1 MDTITHALSGALL
14 AIAMAPGRSLSAAK
28 HMDVRERPPGRS
40 LSAAKHMDVAGKL
53 LLRLSP
59 KGRLRAPHFRH
70 PWRSRERQ
78 PGTAHPDAL
87 SQRARLAA
95 GAAAAAFPDIDFALR
110 AIDTLTYLNLH
121 QGVTHSLIL
130 LPAWALAL
138 AWLFALLSR
147 QRHRWPAFYGIA
159 AMGLAIHIGGDLV
172 TAYGTQILA
181 PFSAARFSWP
191 LLFVIDPYVTAILIA
206 GLVAARQWPTQR
218 LAPVAFLVLAGYL
231 GLQVVLQQHAI
242 DTGMDFARAQRFD
255 TAASHAL
262 PQPLSP
268 FHWLIIVQHGENYYE
283 SRVNL
288 AGGQRDSAPAT
299 AGFLARLVASFQPV
313 AAATWTRHTRY
324 GEQPA
329 EMALARPAFEH
340 EALADFRRFARFLVL
355 DHVETQRDRTCVWYS
370 DLRFGIPG
378 LPPSFRYGLCR
389 SGSGSSSDSGW
400 QLVRWR
406 GSFYID

>member
-14 AIAMAPGRSLSAAK
+14 AIVTAPGRGPSAA
-28 HMDVRERPPGRS
+28 M
-40 LSAAKHMDVAGKL
+40 HMDVAEKL
-53 LLRLSP
+53 LLRLSSE
-59 KGRLRAPHFRH
+59 GSLIHRRLRAPHFRH
-70 PWRSRERQ
+70 PWRSRERP
-78 PGTAHPDAL
+78 PGTARPDAL
-87 SQRARLAA
+87 SRRARLAA

-138 AWLFALLSR
+138 AWLFAMLSR
-147 QRHRWPAFYGIA
+147 QRYRWSAFYGIA

-172 TAYGTQILA
+172 TAYGTQVLA
-181 PFSAARFSWP
+181 PFSDVRFSWP
-191 LLFVIDPYVTAILIA
+191 LVFVIDPYVTAILIA
-206 GLVAARQWPTQR
+206 GLVAARLWPARR

-231 GLQVVLQQHAI
+231 VLQAVLQQRAI
-242 DTGMDFARAQRFD
+242 DTGADYARAQRLD
-255 TAASHAL
+255 AAVSHAL

-268 FHWLIIVQHGENYYE
+268 FHWLIIVQHGDSYYE
-283 SRVNL
+283 TRVNL
-288 AGGQRDSAPAT
+288 AGGHRDSAPAT
-299 AGFLARLVASFQPV
+299 AGFFAQLVAGYQPV
-313 AAATWTRHTRY
+313 AAATWTRHTRF
-324 GEQPA
+324 GEHPA
-329 EMALARPAFEH
+329 DMALARPAFEH

-355 DHVETQRDRTCVWYS
+355 DHVETHPDRACVWYT

-389 SGSGSSSDSGW
+389 SGSDSGW